1 MQQRAPTLP
10 SERLQ
15 GWFEAGESLSF
26 RGHSIFY
33 RRSADFAASQNPVL
47 VLIHGF
53 PTASFD
59 WQALWPTLAERYRL
73 LAPDLLGY
81 GFSAKP
87 LTHDYSIPEQ
97 ADLIEHLLEAHGVGD
112 WHCLAHDVG
121 DTVAQELLAREIERR
136 AADGSRRRLLSL
148 ALLNGG
154 LFVETQRPRLMQKL
168 LRSPLGPALA
178 RLLGRR
184 RFGRSFSQVFAPG
197 HQPSALELDEF
208 WALIAHADGQLLAPR
223 LLGYIDERVRHR
235 ERWVGALV
243 ASPLPLRFING
254 LLDPISGAHMVRRY
268 RELVPAADVVELADI
283 GHYPQCEAPDRV
295 LAAFLDF
302 HQHLATQ
309 QLRGGP
315 DCARSGRAAG

>member
-1 MQQRAPTLP
+1 MQRSTPALP
-10 SERLQ
+10 SARLQ
-15 GWFEAGESLSF
+15 QWFDAGEYLPF

-33 RRSADFAASQNPVL
+33 RKSADFATSKHPVL

-59 WQALWPTLAERYRL
+59 WQALWPALAERYRL

-87 LTHDYSIPEQ
+87 LAHDYSIPEQ
-97 ADLIEHLLEAHGVGD
+97 ADLIEQLLAEHGVSD

-121 DTVAQELLAREIERR
+121 DTVAQELLARAIARPAGPNAQR
-136 AADGSRRRLLSL
+136 GRLRSL

-154 LFVETQRPRLMQKL
+154 LFVETQRPHLLQKL
-168 LRSPLGPALA
+168 LRSPLGPAMA

-184 RFGRSFSQVFAPG
+184 RFGQSFSQVFAPG

-223 LLGYIDERVRHR
+223 LLGYIDERVRNR
-235 ERWVGALV
+235 ERWVGALIN
-243 ASPLPLRFING
+243 SPLPLRFING

-283 GHYPQCEAPDRV
+283 GHYPQCEAPGRV
-295 LAAFLDF
+295 LAAYLEFAERLSADPGI
-302 HQHLATQ
+302 
-309 QLRGGP
+309 R
-315 DCARSGRAAG
+315 